1 MSFVDAQPY
10 IFCHLE
16 GTGYLDI
23 NDELHMFAIE
33 YVYFPRMNKH
43 LFVFALGWD
52 NPPLCTESNM
62 SPNQLW
68 ICGKPMCKDNE
79 IMVNLVNYALIGQ
92 ALGDRLG
99 QVQTSTTV

>member
-43 LFVFALGWD
+43 LFVGII
-52 NPPLCTESNM
+52 PPYVLKA
-62 SPNQLW
+62 
-68 ICGKPMCKDNE
+68 ICH
-79 IMVNLVNYALIGQ
+79 
-92 ALGDRLG
+92 
-99 QVQTSTTV
+99 QTSYGYVESPCVKTMKLW